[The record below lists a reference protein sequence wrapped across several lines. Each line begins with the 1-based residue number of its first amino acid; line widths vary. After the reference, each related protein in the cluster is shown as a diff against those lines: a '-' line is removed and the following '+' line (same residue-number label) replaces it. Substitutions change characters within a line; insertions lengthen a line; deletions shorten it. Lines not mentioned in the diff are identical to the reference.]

1 MSLLPQDIQA
11 PHLLEWWLIGARFRL
26 TKSHISLIIG
36 SCDITWQKLKSYIFT
51 STRPI
56 SIKLGTV
63 VTLGEGKVIWPLI
76 MWLQDVTWQIYLN
89 ATQRFISTST
99 RILNTKL
106 DSVVT
111 LAEELPLTKP
121 HLSLLALVASSDG
134 LSLTKSNAPL
144 IMSPSDITGQ
154 NKNVIS
160 QNR

>member
-51 STRPI
+51 STRSI

-111 LAEELPLTKP
+111 LVEELPLTKP
-121 HLSLLALVASSDG
+121 HLLLIIWSSDV
-134 LSLTKSNAPL
+134 S
-144 IMSPSDITGQ
+144 GQ
-154 NKNVIS
+154 NKNIS
-160 QNR
+160 LLPQDL

>member
-11 PHLLEWWLIGARFRL
+11 PHLLEWWLIGARFQL

-99 RILNTKL
+99 RMLNTKL
-106 DSVVT
+106 DSAVT
-111 LAEELPLTKP
+111 LVEELPLTKP
-121 HLSLLALVASSDG
+121 HLLLIIWSSDV
-134 LSLTKSNAPL
+134 S
-144 IMSPSDITGQ
+144 GQ
-154 NKNVIS
+154 NKNIS
-160 QNR
+160 LLPQDL

>member
-11 PHLLEWWLIGARFRL
+11 PHLLEWWFIGARFRL

-111 LAEELPLTKP
+111 LVEELPLTKP
-121 HLSLLALVASSDG
+121 HLLLIIWSSDV
-134 LSLTKSNAPL
+134 S
-144 IMSPSDITGQ
+144 GQ
-154 NKNVIS
+154 NKNIS
-160 QNR
+160 LLPQDL